1 MRFIC
6 RGVVR
11 AGSPVPGAD
20 GQRLLL
26 SGDYDQIRADT
37 AWLGEAG
44 ITEVFYDLNWDPKI
58 GSPDAEPL
66 AAVAR
71 AVEIMEA
78 LAPTA

>member
-1 MRFIC
+1 M
-6 RGVVR
+6 R
-11 AGSPVPGAD
+11 AGAPLPGTD

-26 SGDYDQIRADT
+26 SGDYDQVKEDT
-37 AWLGEAG
+37 AWLGEVG
-44 ITEVFYDLNWDPKI
+44 ITEVFYDLNWDPQI

-78 LAPTA
+78 LAPAA